1 MNFQYEE
8 NSIFGL
14 HSTIL
19 KRKTTINL
27 RLHISDN
34 LHDIMLQNGCTK
46 PTSKLMKVFFDQTLG
61 SAVVPGT
68 VVSGG
73 DPLRVQLP
81 VIGCCDKPIISDRK
95 REFS

>member
-1 MNFQYEE
+1 
-8 NSIFGL
+8 
-14 HSTIL
+14 
-19 KRKTTINL
+19 
-27 RLHISDN
+27 
-34 LHDIMLQNGCTK
+34 MLQNGCTK
-46 PTSKLMKVFFDQTLG
+46 PTSKFMKVFFDQTLG

-95 REFS
+95 REFSREIASVL

>member
-8 NSIFGL
+8 NSIVGL

-27 RLHISDN
+27 RLHISN
-34 LHDIMLQNGCTK
+34 YLHDIILQNGLTK
-46 PTSKLMKVFFDQTLG
+46 STSKLMKVFFDQTLG
-61 SAVVPGT
+61 SAVVPST

-73 DPLRVQLP
+73 DPMLVQLP
-81 VIGCCDKPIISDRK
+81 VIGCCDKPII
-95 REFS
+95 

>member
-1 MNFQYEE
+1 
-8 NSIFGL
+8 
-14 HSTIL
+14 
-19 KRKTTINL
+19 
-27 RLHISDN
+27 
-34 LHDIMLQNGCTK
+34 
-46 PTSKLMKVFFDQTLG
+46 MKVFFDHTLG

>member
-1 MNFQYEE
+1 
-8 NSIFGL
+8 
-14 HSTIL
+14 
-19 KRKTTINL
+19 
-27 RLHISDN
+27 
-34 LHDIMLQNGCTK
+34 MLQNGCTK

-95 REFS
+95 REFSWEIASVL